1 MTSFSDFNKV
11 ELNLPPQNMGQM
23 LYQVSYKSTFHSASV
38 LQSVPLVNCGVGI
51 CNSCEFS
58 MTVNFFGSL
67 YWYQHWPQIYV
78 RLYKNQKW
86 GDNIILE
93 SEYGSV
99 ICFDLFINVFIFF
112 KCQIKKHDI
121 YVLSEE
127 QRTSQWAC
135 LVHKLLPFFIFCIN
149 SCFVKANMFCK

>member
-58 MTVNFFGSL
+58 LTVNFFVSL

-78 RLYKNQKW
+78 GLYKNQKL

-99 ICFDLFINVFIFF
+99 ICFDLFINVLSSLNVSL
-112 KCQIKKHDI
+112 KNTTSMSCQKSKEHH
-121 YVLSEE
+121 SEH
-127 QRTSQWAC
+127 
-135 LVHKLLPFFIFCIN
+135 V
-149 SCFVKANMFCK
+149 